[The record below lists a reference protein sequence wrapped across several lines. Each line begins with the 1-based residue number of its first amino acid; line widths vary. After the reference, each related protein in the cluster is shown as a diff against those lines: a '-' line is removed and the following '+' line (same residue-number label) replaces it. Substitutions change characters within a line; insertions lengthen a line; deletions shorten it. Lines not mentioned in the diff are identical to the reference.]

1 MASSDQ
7 MEELNLEK
15 NKNSSSAV
23 TRKKDRDVSW
33 LGRWDCERLWN
44 EMPH

>member
-1 MASSDQ
+1 MASSEQ

-15 NKNSSSAV
+15 NKNNSSAV
-23 TRKKDRDVSW
+23 TRKKDSDVSQ

-44 EMPH
+44 EMLH